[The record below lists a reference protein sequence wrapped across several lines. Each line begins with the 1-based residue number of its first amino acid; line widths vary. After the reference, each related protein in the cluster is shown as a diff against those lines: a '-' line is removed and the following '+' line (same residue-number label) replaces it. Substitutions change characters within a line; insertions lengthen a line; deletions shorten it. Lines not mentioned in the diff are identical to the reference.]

1 VSGQDREP
9 FAGAAEAARLVQ
21 EVQNL
26 GFDAARTIVERF
38 VEVFAQF
45 AAMNGGA
52 GVQRRSSSSSSGGG
66 SGDGGGGGGWP
77 WFGSWGSE
85 ESVRQLRSNMQQATD
100 AYVAILNQFNEAGLR
115 MLDATRGC
123 APAGP
128 GAEHD
133 ELRLPDVAPG
143 GRASAKL
150 WLHNTTA
157 SSAVGF
163 RPWCPVLANHTGAS
177 LPVTAVTCS
186 PTRIDRLDPG
196 QSREVLVTV
205 AVGEDASP
213 GAYHGQ
219 LLVDGLPDVVF
230 PLRVLVLPTT
240 NRS

>member
-1 VSGQDREP
+1 MSGADGEP

-45 AAMNGGA
+45 AAMNSGA
-52 GVQRRSSSSSSGGG
+52 GAARGGNTGGGDRSGSGG
-66 SGDGGGGGGWP
+66 P
-77 WFGSWGSE
+77 WFGYWGSE
-85 ESVRQLRSNMQQATD
+85 ESVRALRSNMQQVTE
-100 AYVAILNQFNEAGLR
+100 AYVAILGQLNEAGLR
-115 MLDATRGC
+115 LIDASRWWT
-123 APAGP
+123 PPGP
-128 GAEHD
+128 RAEQH

-157 SSAVGF
+157 SEAVGL
-163 RPWCPVLANHTGAS
+163 RPWCPVLASHTGDS

-186 PTRIDRLDPG
+186 PTRIDRLEAD
-196 QSREVLVTV
+196 QSREILVTV
-205 AVGEDASP
+205 AVAEDASP

-230 PLRVLVLPTT
+230 PLRVQVLPTT
-240 NRS
+240 DRS

>member
-1 VSGQDREP
+1 VSGADSEP

-45 AAMNGGA
+45 AAMNSGA
-52 GVQRRSSSSSSGGG
+52 GGPRSGSGVGG
-66 SGDGGGGGGWP
+66 SGGGGGQ
-77 WFGSWGSE
+77 WFGYWGSE
-85 ESVRQLRSNMQQATD
+85 ESVRALRSNMQQATE
-100 AYVAILNQFNEAGLR
+100 AYVAILGQLNEAGLR
-115 MLDATRGC
+115 LLDASRWWT
-123 APAGP
+123 PPGP
-128 GAEHD
+128 RAEQPD
-133 ELRLPDVAPG
+133 LRLPDVAPG

-157 SSAVGF
+157 SEAVGL
-163 RPWCPVLANHTGAS
+163 RPWCPVLASHTGDS

-186 PTRIDRLDPG
+186 PTRIDRLEPD
-196 QSREVLVTV
+196 QSREILVTV

-230 PLRVLVLPTT
+230 PLRVQVLLTT
-240 NRS
+240 DRS

>member
-1 VSGQDREP
+1 MSGTDGEP

-45 AAMNGGA
+45 AAVSGGA
-52 GVQRRSSSSSSGGG
+52 GAGRSGSGAGG
-66 SGDGGGGGGWP
+66 SSGGGGGGP
-77 WFGSWGSE
+77 WFGYWGSE
-85 ESVRQLRSNMQQATD
+85 DSVRALRSNMQQATE
-100 AYVAILNQFNEAGLR
+100 AYVAILGQLNEAGLR
-115 MLDATRGC
+115 LLDASRWWT
-123 APAGP
+123 PPGP
-128 GAEHD
+128 RPEQP

-157 SSAVGF
+157 SEAVGL
-163 RPWCPVLANHTGAS
+163 RPWCPVLASHTGAS

-186 PTRIDRLDPG
+186 PTRIDRLEPD
-196 QSREVLVTV
+196 QSREIIVTV

-230 PLRVLVLPTT
+230 PFRVEVLPTT
-240 NRS
+240 DRS

>member
-1 VSGQDREP
+1 MSSQDREP

-45 AAMNGGA
+45 AAVNGGA
-52 GVQRRSSSSSSGGG
+52 GAQRRSNSGGG
-66 SGDGGGGGGWP
+66 DGSGGGGGGGWP

-85 ESVRQLRSNMQQATD
+85 ESVRVLQSNMQQATD
-100 AYVAILNQFNEAGLR
+100 AYVAILTQFNEAGIR

-123 APAGP
+123 APTGP
-128 GAEHD
+128 GAQHD

-157 SSAVGF
+157 SGAVGL

-177 LPVTAVTCS
+177 LPVTAVACS

-196 QSREVLVTV
+196 ESREVLVTV

-240 NRS
+240 VRS

>member
-1 VSGQDREP
+1 MSSQDREP

-38 VEVFAQF
+38 VEVFAEF
-45 AAMNGGA
+45 AAVNGGA
-52 GVQRRSSSSSSGGG
+52 GAPRRGN
-66 SGDGGGGGGWP
+66 SGDGGSGGGWP

-100 AYVAILNQFNEAGLR
+100 AYVAILTQFNEAGLR

-123 APAGP
+123 APTDAS
-128 GAEHD
+128 AQQD

-157 SSAVGF
+157 SGAVGL
-163 RPWCPVLANHTGAS
+163 RPWCPVLASHTGAS
-177 LPVTAVTCS
+177 LPVSAVTCS

-205 AVGEDASP
+205 AVGEDTSP

>member
-1 VSGQDREP
+1 VSGKDGEP
-9 FAGAAEAARLVQ
+9 FATGAAEAARLVQ

-45 AAMNGGA
+45 AAVNGGVGA
-52 GVQRRSSSSSSGGG
+52 QRRS
-66 SGDGGGGGGWP
+66 GGGGGGGGGGGSSAGGP
-77 WFGSWGSE
+77 WFGYWGSE
-85 ESVRQLRSNMQQATD
+85 ESVRALQSNMRLATE
-100 AYVAILNQFNEAGLR
+100 AYVAILGQLNEASLR
-115 MLDATRGC
+115 FLDATRWW
-123 APAGP
+123 APPGP
-128 GAEHD
+128 ETDQG

-157 SSAVGF
+157 SGAVGL
-163 RPWCPVLANHTGAS
+163 RPWCPVLASHTGAS

-186 PTRIDRLDPG
+186 PTRIDRRAPD
-196 QSREVLVTV
+196 QSREILVTV

-219 LLVDGLPDVVF
+219 ILVDGLPDVVY
-230 PLRVLVLPTT
+230 PLRVRVVPATD
-240 NRS
+240 RS